1 MFIQG
6 ALPSTSGIISREYT
20 TGELANGMTNL
31 RLIISWKLKP
41 SELCHVCPKPH
52 VVVPSK
58 RACRRACRDSRRVP
72 RAGALHGDA
81 IAARAVSGGIL
92 NRIDR
97 VWISCGSHP
106 ELSLI
111 LVG

>member
-1 MFIQG
+1 MCAQNHTSSSQVNAHAAAHAAIRG
-6 ALPSTSGIISREYT
+6 ALHR
-20 TGELANGMTNL
+20 N
-31 RLIISWKLKP
+31 
-41 SELCHVCPKPH
+41 
-52 VVVPSK
+52 
-58 RACRRACRDSRRVP
+58 RRVP